1 MCRNLSGND
10 FTSDWKAKNNQ
21 ENNSNKKTS

>member
-10 FTSDWKAKNNQ
+10 FTSDWEAKNNQ